1 MQRIRFSNIS
11 IIPYDVWF
19 LDRTEHFCER
29 KLLLGRTPKFK
40 TVVSLIEKRII
51 YGNVFVYTQCGTK
64 AEKIIQNEKNRIMYT
79 RQDVVCSKKGKPFGW
94 TYGENKEIHNNKGEI
109 IAIRQRRC
117 DYFGQSEIVNEIRVE
132 K

>member
-1 MQRIRFSNIS
+1 M
-11 IIPYDVWF
+11 
-19 LDRTEHFCER
+19 
-29 KLLLGRTPKFK
+29 
-40 TVVSLIEKRII
+40 I
-51 YGNVFVYTQCGTK
+51 Y
-64 AEKIIQNEKNRIMYT
+64 IIQNEKNRIMYT

>member
-19 LDRTEHFCER
+19 LDGTEHFCER
-29 KLLLGRTPKFK
+29 KLLLGRTPKLK

-51 YGNVFVYTQCGTK
+51 DGRIFVDTQCGIK
-64 AEKIIQNEKNRIMYT
+64 AEKIIQNERNRIMYT
-79 RQDVVCSKKGKPFGW
+79 RQDVLCSKRGKPFGW
-94 TYGENKEIHNNKGEI
+94 TYGQNKEIHNNKGEI

-117 DYFGQSEIVNEIRVE
+117 DYFGQSEIVNEERVE
-132 K
+132 